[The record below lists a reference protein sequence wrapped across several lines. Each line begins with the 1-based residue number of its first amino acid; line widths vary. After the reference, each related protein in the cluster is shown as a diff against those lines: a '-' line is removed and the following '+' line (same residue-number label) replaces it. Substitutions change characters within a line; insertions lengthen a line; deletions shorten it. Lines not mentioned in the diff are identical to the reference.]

1 MKDFKI
7 RIADCPSF
15 INAQRMLFMMGC
27 RWLDSGQVIHEK
39 PRVSKS
45 DLLVRDGEM
54 LYVSR
59 SEYFAKLES
68 FEWFENQ
75 FMDHMFT
82 KHMKMLSEEEPTKTQ
97 KSQNETMTVKVKP
110 KGSTVPIYY
119 ENVISYFIEE
129 GTVVFLFE
137 NGKARSHPFI
147 HIWYWEIVPAREE
160 VVTPNEINKNN

>member
-1 MKDFKI
+1 MRDFKI

-15 INAQRMLFMMGC
+15 IDAQRMLFMMGC
-27 RWLDSGQVIHEK
+27 SWLDSGQVIHEK

-45 DLLVRDGEM
+45 DLLVRDGKM
-54 LYVSR
+54 LYVTH
-59 SEYFAKLES
+59 SEYFENLES
-68 FEWFENQ
+68 FEWFEDQ
-75 FMDHMFT
+75 FIDYMFT
-82 KHMKMLSEEEPTKTQ
+82 NRRET
-97 KSQNETMTVKVKP
+97 TMTVKVSP

-147 HIWYWEIVPAREE
+147 HIWYWERVPAREE
-160 VVTPNEINKNN
+160 VVTPNEINKND